1 MLDRSEA
8 TLSELRMERDGK
20 NKFFGCGVTFYTD
33 TFRFYAF
40 GGWNRPKSTFYSL
53 QPSIYLLPLQS
64 YGLLLEK
71 YQLYP
76 IVPIYIPLERARR
89 VHSE

>member
-1 MLDRSEA
+1 MA
-8 TLSELRMERDGK
+8 RDAK
-20 NKFFGCGVTFYTD
+20 IEFFGSGVTFYTD

-53 QPSIYLLPLQS
+53 HVVIYLLPMQS
-64 YGLLLEK
+64 YGPLLEK

-76 IVPIYIPLERARR
+76 IATFYIPLERARR
-89 VHSE
+89 VDSE